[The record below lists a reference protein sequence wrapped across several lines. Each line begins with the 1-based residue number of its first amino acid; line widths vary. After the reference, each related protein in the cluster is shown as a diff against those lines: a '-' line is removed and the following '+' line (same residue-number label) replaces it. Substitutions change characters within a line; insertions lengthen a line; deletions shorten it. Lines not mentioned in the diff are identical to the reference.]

1 MINRLKKNRTFYLL
15 SLLSFCLAMSSVS
28 CQQQV
33 EPEPMATPL
42 EVATGQ
48 KTKHTSFQAAIVH
61 FEAQLA
67 QDVAEDGIG
76 SISAGV
82 VMGND
87 VVWSNGFG
95 WADIEQQ
102 IRAYK
107 ETIYR
112 TGSISKSFT
121 AVLMMQMIEKGFF
134 KLDDPVENYFPE
146 IKEFRDK
153 PEDASPITFRHLV
166 SHTAGIIR
174 EPKLK
179 GAASG
184 PISQWE
190 DKILASIPNI
200 YYKSL
205 PGEQYSYSN
214 IGFGTLGL
222 AVSRAAGEPFM
233 DLVRKHIFEP
243 LGMTSSFF
251 ILTAEHVPH
260 LAMGYVR
267 RKDGTVDAD
276 PAAREHSG
284 RGYKVPNGGIYSTV
298 GDLAKFVAAMTG
310 ASSAKIFSEE
320 TRKEILKQQ
329 TPEGRGRYGLGF
341 SINIDEEGFRT
352 VGHGGSVAGYNATMV
367 FDPESKIGVIAYR
380 NYNRGKTNLG
390 RTARAL
396 LKELVNA
403 QEMPKS
409 QRQIKEGK

>member
-1 MINRLKKNRTFYLL
+1 MISHLKKHRKLYLL
-15 SLLSFCLAMSSVS
+15 GLLGFCLIMNSVS
-28 CQQQV
+28 RQQQADL
-33 EPEPMATPL
+33 EPMATPL
-42 EVATGQ
+42 DIPTGQ
-48 KTKHTSFQAAIVH
+48 KSKHTSFQAAISR

-67 QDVAEDGIG
+67 QDVAEDGVG

-82 VMGND
+82 VVGNE
-87 VVWSNGFG
+87 VFWSKGFG

-102 IRAYK
+102 IPADE

-121 AVLMMQMIEKGFF
+121 AVLMMQMIEKGLF

-146 IKEFRDK
+146 INELREK
-153 PEDASPITFRHLV
+153 PEDVSPITFRHLA
-166 SHTAGIIR
+166 SHTAGITR

-184 PISQWE
+184 PISRWE
-190 DKILASIPNI
+190 DKILASIPNT

-205 PGEQYSYSN
+205 PGEKYSYSN
-214 IGFGTLGL
+214 IGFGMLGL

-233 DLVRKHIFEP
+233 DLVRGHIFEP
-243 LGMTSSFF
+243 LGMTISFF
-251 ILTAEHVPH
+251 ILTAEHMPH
-260 LAMGYVR
+260 LSMGYVM

-276 PAAREHSG
+276 PPAREHSG

-310 ASSAKIFSEE
+310 TSSVKIFSEE
-320 TRKEILKQQ
+320 TRKEMLKQQ

-341 SINIDEEGFRT
+341 SISLDEEGFRT

-380 NYNRGKTNLG
+380 NYNRSKTNLG

-396 LKELVNA
+396 LKELVNI
-403 QEMPKS
+403 QKTSVSGGEV
-409 QRQIKEGK
+409 KEGK